1 MSETKHTPGPWTM
14 TWDKYG
20 KESEIHGKS
29 ELNDGPICIIPHDDV
44 TESGAEEQLAN
55 ARLIAAAPELLG
67 ALESLYAMVQGE
79 CPSLFLIYED
89 SGGDARL
96 DIAVAAAIAKAKG
109 EQP

>member
-1 MSETKHTPGPWTM
+1 MSETKHTPGPWEVS
-14 TWDKYG
+14 WDKYG

-55 ARLIAAAPELLG
+55 ALLIAAAPEMLE
-67 ALESLYAMVQGE
+67 ALEALRDNVGTCICYDES
-79 CPSLFLIYED
+79 
-89 SGGDARL
+89 AREFN
-96 DIAVAAAIAKAKG
+96 AWEMAKAAIAKAKG